1 MSLPSPA
8 TEDGARALSA
18 IIAHPGETLLA
29 LDFDGTLAPIVDDP
43 AQAYADPAAVS
54 ALGRIGAR
62 MQVVVI
68 TGRPARTAVQLGHF
82 DQVPG
87 LDGMVVLG
95 QYGIERW
102 NAASNE
108 FVIPPEPP
116 EIVEVAEEI
125 RGILGPLGLEQARI
139 EHKGRAVGV
148 HTRQLPDPAGALRD
162 LTGPLSELAAR
173 HGLQVEPGKNV
184 LEIRASGFDKGDAL
198 REVLAEFPARNA
210 IFAGDDL
217 GDLPA
222 FRLIREL
229 RARDEINGLL
239 ICSAS
244 HEEDALTE
252 ISDVVLAGTVGVAQW
267 LNALADEL
275 ELTG

>member
-1 MSLPSPA
+1 
-8 TEDGARALSA
+8 
-18 IIAHPGETLLA
+18 
-29 LDFDGTLAPIVDDP
+29 
-43 AQAYADPAAVS
+43 
-54 ALGRIGAR
+54 
-62 MQVVVI
+62 VVI

-125 RGILGPLGLEQARI
+125 RGILGPLGLEQAHI

-275 ELTG
+275 ERTG